1 MRPPA
6 PQWATSAPPKLV
18 PHRGEPEH
26 CAASASGPWPPSQWR
41 PRDSFTNRVILC
53 ALSGIPDNAHHPGRG
68 VIRGGA
74 AAVLLGA
81 WIDAAGSR
89 IIGVLS
95 A

>member
-1 MRPPA
+1 MGNFGA
-6 PQWATSAPPKLV
+6 AQIGATSRRTGALCGERLWPVAAV
-18 PHRGEPEH
+18 PM
-26 CAASASGPWPPSQWR
+26 AT
-41 PRDSFTNRVILC
+41 RDSFTNRVILC